1 MYHIF
6 FIHSSVDGNL
16 GCFHSRVIV
25 ISTAM
30 NVGVHVSS
38 QNFWFSKYICRSGVA
53 DSYDSMTYMVTQW
66 VKNLP
71 AMQETQEMWVQS
83 LGWKDPLEE
92 GMATYSSVLAW
103 RMP

>member
-1 MYHIF
+1 MYLLKIF
-6 FIHSSVDGNL
+6 
-16 GCFHSRVIV
+16 
-25 ISTAM
+25 A
-30 NVGVHVSS
+30 
-38 QNFWFSKYICRSGVA
+38 FSKYICRSGIV
-53 DSYDSMTYMVTQW
+53 DSYDSMTYTVTQW
-66 VKNLP
+66 VKNSP